1 MIIFL
6 MLAVSELNLLNCS
19 YPPAASP
26 FQSSL
31 FVLVLTIS
39 VSSVYPF
46 TIISLFLSDSQKL
59 DLKFYHI
66 SDHYKCFT
74 IHVWTKM
81 STLIVVFITLLVG
94 YVTVGTPKKQKEKN
108 SLEENIS
115 YFSKI
120 KIQKNINL
128 LIVPLS

>member
-19 YPPAASP
+19 CPPAASL

-39 VSSVYPF
+39 VSAVYPF
-46 TIISLFLSDSQKL
+46 TIISLFLSDSQNL
-59 DLKFYHI
+59 IWNSIIFQIITNVLQFMSELKCLHSLWY
-66 SDHYKCFT
+66 SLHYWWDTSRWAHPKN
-74 IHVWTKM
+74 
-81 STLIVVFITLLVG
+81 
-94 YVTVGTPKKQKEKN
+94 KKQKN

-128 LIVPLS
+128 LTVPLS